1 MENKKSKLLRYRR
14 QSLLPRYD
22 LAVKDTLSSGYQQ
35 GRNIAYTNNLNTRLG
50 DDISGDINT
59 LRSNILPNTVS
70 TLMSS
75 LGTLRGIQNV
85 GSYLGNEILKRS
97 ANKAAISLGEE
108 SAKKLAT
115 EGVSSLAT
123 DSAKSLAKGIGTAA
137 NAVGAAYGLYDLG
150 RGLFG
155 MANNHRS
162 SGDMLNTAS
171 YVTNNINGVD
181 YTTRGGISDGLERQY
196 VNAQNTGD
204 TLSNAAKGVG
214 AGAAI
219 GSFFPGLGNVIGG
232 AIGGVVGAIGSLF
245 GAKSRQNKVNE
256 IINNTQRSIGNYNRQ
271 AESVAASQGLRNQ
284 YYDNTYD
291 GSGLYTADRGMD
303 AYMPDESNSYGYG
316 KVWTPFGQQ
325 NGPINSLVGKGES
338 LIDYD
343 NGKASLV
350 TKGTKRVDNI
360 PSNAKEGDN
369 ITIAGND
376 IDMQTGQ
383 SFADETKPYTEQ
395 VERINKIEDQIK
407 NSKASDKTKQI
418 NLYNANVEKQKYLQQ
433 MKQFTDRQQM
443 QHQIEGQMNNNIPMY
458 SRAQKFVTGLG
469 DIASEYMPYL
479 YGFNIA
485 RNRTN
490 SYKNSTPYAYDTYA
504 ENPYTEQALRTI
516 QQLRFDPTSQL
527 NSLRDTYRQGV
538 YANNQMGGLSA
549 GQRAAMLNYQN
560 TAYAKNRA
568 AVLANADEV
577 NNKYRQAFAEM
588 ASNLGNAEASR
599 RQQANVQYYNDLA
612 AAKATRLRGI
622 ETGENSMNSI
632 LNTLSKHL
640 FDAKQTDRTMDY
652 NERLLRL
659 YGERPLTDIDNKPN
673 NTAILNNTSY
683 QPIAPQYNWSTIGNN
698 NTWLNTVNNTL
709 YPNRYTP
716 YTGPFR
722 IQ

>member
-1 MENKKSKLLRYRR
+1 MKESKSSRLLRYRMYN
-14 QSLLPRYD
+14 SIPKYD
-22 LAVKDTLSSGYQQ
+22 LANKTISSGYQL
-35 GRNIAYTNNLNTRLG
+35 GRNQANTSNLNTQLG
-50 DDISGDINT
+50 EDISGDVQTMQSSI
-59 LRSNILPNTVS
+59 IPNALSTGLSSFGTV
-70 TLMSS
+70 
-75 LGTLRGIQNV
+75 RGIQNA
-85 GSYLGNEILKRS
+85 GATLSKMMLK
-97 ANKAAISLGEE
+97 KG
-108 SAKKLAT
+108 AT
-115 EGVSSLAT
+115 EG
-123 DSAKSLAKGIGTAA
+123 LAKGVGTAA
-137 NAVGAAYGLYDLG
+137 NVVGAAYGLYDLG

-171 YVTNNINGVD
+171 YITNNINGVD
-181 YTTRGGISDGLERQY
+181 YTTRGGISDGLERSY

-204 TLSNAAKGVG
+204 TLNNTVKGIS
-214 AGAAI
+214 AGAAV
-219 GSFFPGLGNVIGG
+219 GSLFPGIGNIIGAGIGG
-232 AIGGVVGAIGSLF
+232 LVGAVGSLF
-245 GAKSRQNKVNE
+245 GAKSRRDKINE
-256 IINNTQRSIGNYNRQ
+256 LITNTQQSIGNYNKQ

-284 YYDNTYD
+284 YNNSVYE

-325 NGPINSLVGKGES
+325 HGPINSLVGKGES

-343 NGKASLV
+343 NGKASVV

-418 NLYNANVEKQKYLQQ
+418 NLHNANLEKQKYLQQ

-443 QHQIEGQMNNNIPMY
+443 QHQLEGYQGQGMPMY
-458 SRAQKFVTGLG
+458 SNAQKFITGIG
-469 DIASEYMPYL
+469 NFASEYMPYL
-479 YGFNIA
+479 YGFNMA

-490 SYKNSTPYAYDTYA
+490 SYKNSTPEAYNSYVS
-504 ENPYTEQALRTI
+504 NPYGETALRTLGS
-516 QQLRFDPTSQL
+516 LRFDPTAQL
-527 NSLRDTYRQGV
+527 NSLRDSYRQGV
-538 YANNQMGGLSA
+538 YTNNQMGGLSA
-549 GQRAAMLNYQN
+549 GQRAAMLSYQN

-568 AVLANADEV
+568 AILANADEI
-577 NNKYRQAFAEM
+577 NNKYKQAYAEM
-588 ASNLGNAEASR
+588 AGTLGNQEATR
-599 RQQANVQYYNDLA
+599 RQQALAQYYNDYA

-632 LNTLSKHL
+632 LNTLSKHM
-640 FDAKQTDRTMDY
+640 FDTRQASNAMDY
-652 NERLLRL
+652 NNKLLNL
-659 YGERPLTDIDNKPN
+659 YNIQ
-673 NTAILNNTSY
+673 LNNQNPVNNMSNFNKK
-683 QPIAPQYNWSTIGNN
+683 PIAPQYNWSNISNN
-698 NTWLNTVNNTL
+698 NIWTNTVDNMLNDNV
-709 YPNRYTP
+709 YQSIP

-722 IQ
+722 INY